1 MVLKEGRM
9 YTSSPKS
16 ELRAE
21 LEMMG
26 LGELCVCLHLV
37 VQRAPSCAGRSHG
50 GPAPSILL
58 KNVVARLL
66 CKTPSHAGNSSRA
79 TIEHYQQKH
88 CSMDNEGTELVE
100 AYGAFAPLPT
110 SSKMLAVL
118 MANVPAS
125 PRLLIQVHSDRYL
138 YLIQTV
144 NIQAYPA
151 NIRRSRD
158 WQIMPPVPMYS

>member
-1 MVLKEGRM
+1 MPPPCSD
-9 YTSSPKS
+9 TI
-16 ELRAE
+16 
-21 LEMMG
+21 
-26 LGELCVCLHLV
+26 
-37 VQRAPSCAGRSHG
+37 QRAPCAGRSHG

-66 CKTPSHAGNSSRA
+66 CKTPSHAGNFSRA

-110 SSKMLAVL
+110 SSKVLAVL

-125 PRLLIQVHSDRYL
+125 PRLLIQVHSDR
-138 YLIQTV
+138 
-144 NIQAYPA
+144 
-151 NIRRSRD
+151 
-158 WQIMPPVPMYS
+158 